1 MAGLFGLF
9 GGNSKDGNSEAFYL
23 SSDDAKTFGDI
34 EYMRGTTE
42 VKKTFPK
49 VNGKEIEVPKPV
61 EKVAKQVMQSKS
73 FPTSASTPESPN
85 TERRSADSSMDE
97 FRKMVRDM
105 KKS

>member
-1 MAGLFGLF
+1 MAE
-9 GGNSKDGNSEAFYL
+9 SFYL
-23 SSDDAKTFGDI
+23 DPDEAKTFGDI
-34 EYMRGTTE
+34 EYMRGTTK

-61 EKVAKQVMQSKS
+61 EKAAKQVTESKS
-73 FPTSASTPESPN
+73 FPTSASTSESPK
-85 TERRSADSSMDE
+85 TERRGADSSMDE